1 MSKRFGAGDVN
12 GQVVAITG
20 AARGIGKELAR
31 ELTSRGARVA
41 LLGLEPEL
49 LAAGA
54 TALPGARAYDVDVT
68 DAAALAD
75 VARRVVA
82 DFGRVDVL
90 VVNAGIAAAGP
101 LLLADPASFDKTLEV
116 NLFGSV
122 RTARAFLP
130 AIIQSNGYILQIA
143 SVAAMAHAPFMGAY
157 CASKAGVE
165 AFAHSLGAELRHH
178 GVRVGVA
185 YLAFTDTDMVRGVDE
200 RPGLRSMRAGLSGPF
215 GRTYPLL
222 PAVQRLADGIGRR
235 SLHVYGQAWV
245 RGVQTIRGLLPA
257 LVNVSSRGLA
267 DAEAEIAAADRDVTT
282 PVGAGGE
289 ANKPQPR

>member
-1 MSKRFGAGDVN
+1 MGRFGAGDVN
-12 GQVVAITG
+12 GQVIAITG

-41 LLGLEPEL
+41 LLGLEPEV
-49 LAAGA
+49 LAASA
-54 TALPGARAYDVDVT
+54 AELPGARAYDVDVT
-68 DAAALAD
+68 DAVALAE
-75 VARRVVA
+75 VARRVVS

-90 VVNAGIAAAGP
+90 VANAGIAAAGP
-101 LLLADPASFDKTLEV
+101 LLLADPASYDKTIEV
-116 NLFGSV
+116 NLLGSI

-165 AFAHSLGAELRHH
+165 AFAHSLAVELRHH

-200 RPGLRSMRAGLSGPF
+200 RPGLRSLRQGMAGPF
-215 GRTYPLL
+215 GKTYPLA
-222 PAVQRLADGIGRR
+222 PAVVRLADGVGRR
-235 SLHVYGQAWV
+235 SSHVYAQAWL
-245 RGVQTIRGLLPA
+245 RGVQAVRGLLPA
-257 LVNVSSRGLA
+257 LVAVGTRGLA

-282 PVGAGGE
+282 PVGAGGA
-289 ANKPQPR
+289 ANKPQTS